1 MKKVPMRDGYGYA
14 LLELCE
20 KKDNVMVLDA
30 DVAKSTRSVW
40 VRDKFPEKFLDM
52 GISEQDMVGTA
63 AGLALG
69 GEIPFISTYCV
80 FLAGRAWDQIRTTVC
95 YNNLNV
101 KLAGAHAGISV
112 GPDGATHQSL
122 EDVALTRVLPNMTVI
137 VPCDAEETRKATLA
151 IAEKHG
157 PCFIRFGREAVPVV
171 TDEATPFEI
180 GKARLCREGS
190 DVTIMANGAA
200 VYEALQAAEKLSEEG
215 ISARVIDLHTVKPLD
230 EAAVISA
237 AKETGCIVTAEEHQI
252 YGGMGSAVAECLAK
266 HCPVPVEMVAV
277 NDSFGESG
285 QPQELMDQYGLN
297 ASAMIDKAKAV
308 LERKVCFSIRRN
320 ENENQSL

>member
-1 MKKVPMRDGYGYA
+1 MNTMVPMRDGYGKA

-20 KKDNVMVLDA
+20 TNQKVMVLDA
-30 DVAKSTRSVW
+30 DVAKSTRTVW
-40 VRDKFPEKFLDM
+40 VRDKYPEKFIDM

-63 AGLALG
+63 AGLALSG
-69 GEIPFISTYCV
+69 MIPFISTYCV

-151 IAEKHG
+151 MAQRDG

-171 TDEATPFEI
+171 TDENTPFEI
-180 GKARLCREGS
+180 GKARLCRKGS
-190 DVTIMANGAA
+190 DVTIFANGAM
-200 VYEALQAAEKLSEEG
+200 VYEALEAAKTLETEG
-215 ISARVIDLHTVKPLD
+215 ISARVVDLHTIKPLD
-230 EAAVISA
+230 GDAVLAAA
-237 AKETGCIVTAEEHQI
+237 RETGCIVTAEEHQI
-252 YGGMGSAVAECLAK
+252 NGGMGSAVAEYLVQ
-266 HCPVPVEMVAV
+266 HCPVPMEMVAV
-277 NDSFGESG
+277 HDSFGESG
-285 QPQELMDQYGLN
+285 QPQELMDKYGLN
-297 ASAMIDKAKAV
+297 RDTILQKVRIA
-308 LERKVCFSIRRN
+308 LTRKT
-320 ENENQSL
+320 QPQG